1 MAFPPKLLNDG
12 EEIVHDLRPHWWYM
26 AETSAAVLG
35 SAILGVVVAVVFK
48 DDDGTLYDVLRIASI
63 VLIVLSLVWFGVRYA
78 KWATTNFVVTSDR
91 LIYRAG
97 VLAKT
102 GIEIPL
108 ERVNTVFFNQTIFE
122 RMLGA
127 GDLSIESGGET
138 GKQTFS
144 DIRRPS
150 LVQNE
155 IYRQMEANNARMYS
169 GRTRTGAA
177 PDDAAPMAPV
187 GGGSITEQIEQLDGL
202 RQRGLISEA
211 EFSEKKAELLKRM

>member
-1 MAFPPKLLNDG
+1 MAFPRKLLNDS
-12 EEIVHDLRPHWWYM
+12 EEVVLDLRPHWWFM
-26 AETSAAVLG
+26 VEPTAALVGATVLG
-35 SAILGVVVAVVFK
+35 IVLWQAGI
-48 DDDGTLYDVLRIASI
+48 DGTLGDVLAYAVIA
-63 VLIVLSLVWFGVRYA
+63 LILGTLVWFGIRYA

-91 LIYRAG
+91 LIYRVG
-97 VLAKT
+97 VIAKK

-155 IYRQMEANNARMYS
+155 IYRQMEANNARMYAGRAGSPSSSPSPS
-169 GRTRTGAA
+169 GHSI
-177 PDDAAPMAPV
+177 PD
-187 GGGSITEQIEQLDGL
+187 QLDRLDDL
-202 RQRGLISEA
+202 RKRGVITDA
-211 EFSEKKAELLKRM
+211 EFAEKKAELLRRL